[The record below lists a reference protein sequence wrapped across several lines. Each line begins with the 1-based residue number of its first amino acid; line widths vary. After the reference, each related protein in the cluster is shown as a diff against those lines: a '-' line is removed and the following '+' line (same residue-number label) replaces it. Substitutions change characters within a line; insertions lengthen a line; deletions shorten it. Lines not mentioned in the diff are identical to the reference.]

1 MTKAEQRQA
10 IAITADR
17 SKRPRPMGFADV
29 ASGSAIRYTRRI
41 RPSLY
46 GSRAVSRPCCNC
58 QTTKLKARAVWARV
72 LPDSNHQHG
81 GANGQSES

>member
-29 ASGSAIRYTRRI
+29 ASGSAIRPSHRF
-41 RPSLY
+41 RPVSAAQKRY
-46 GSRAVSRPCCNC
+46 VAV
-58 QTTKLKARAVWARV
+58 L
-72 LPDSNHQHG
+72 
-81 GANGQSES
+81 